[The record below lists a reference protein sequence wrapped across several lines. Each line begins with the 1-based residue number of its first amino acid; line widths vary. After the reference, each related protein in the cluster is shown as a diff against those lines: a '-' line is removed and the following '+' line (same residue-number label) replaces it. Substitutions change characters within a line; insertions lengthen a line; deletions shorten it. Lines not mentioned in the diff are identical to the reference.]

1 MDAMAHSMVTSFDGR
16 MARFGE
22 ELRSKVA
29 CIRLGGR
36 VRVLNRTV
44 IANISKPKLACYEPT
59 QSPILGQRSIFFQV
73 SADFGQLWC
82 C

>member
-36 VRVLNRTV
+36 VLNRTV
-44 IANISKPKLACYEPT
+44 IANISKPKLATNQP
-59 QSPILGQRSIFFQV
+59 SHLFWARGQNLKL
-73 SADFGQLWC
+73 SADFG
-82 C
+82 